1 MGQRQAGQC
10 QEIRRALVFKEGM
23 VTYRIQGDRRLKGED
38 GWVDND
44 AGTKGPIAAK

>member
-1 MGQRQAGQC
+1 MVQNLLCQC
-10 QEIRRALVFKEGM
+10 SD
-23 VTYRIQGDRRLKGED
+23 TIQGDRRLKGED